1 LTNILN
7 DPRKLSTRIATI
19 AVIVIALVWLGPLV
33 ANSAPNR
40 LMQSAITGLLVGG
53 IYSLVALGIVVIN
66 KASGVFNF
74 AHGGMMMVAG
84 FIFFSFFTSSN
95 VSLPFALI
103 FSLAT
108 VLLVISLSGWRNLLK
123 QPVMIVVG
131 IVAVIVL
138 TFVLT
143 LAGPNFK
150 WVRGVVGAAMGAA
163 LLGLAVE
170 RFTIRPLIG
179 QPLFASVM
187 VTLAVAQILNGT
199 TQLVWG
205 SQPNPLLIF
214 TEINPIGLEVRA
226 SALRFDETS
235 WLGALVGGNIS
246 IERTRLYA
254 FGLALVAFLAFWLF
268 FRYTS
273 VGLAMR
279 ATSENQTL
287 AQSIG
292 IRVRM
297 ILAIAWAIAA
307 LLAGVAGVLYGG
319 SASLDTNM
327 QFLALRAFPAVL
339 LGGIESIEGALVG
352 GLAIGLTEEYSKLL
366 FSGDVGE
373 QLAPYVVLMVVLVLR
388 PEGLFGQK
396 RIDRI

>member
-1 LTNILN
+1 M
-7 DPRKLSTRIATI
+7 
-19 AVIVIALVWLGPLV
+19 AVLAIVVLWLLPLV
-33 ANSAPNR
+33 FQQAPNR
-40 LMQSAITGLLVGG
+40 LVQSTVTGLLVGG
-53 IYSLVALGIVVIN
+53 IYALIALGIVVIN

-74 AHGGMMMVAG
+74 AHGGLMMVAG
-84 FIFFSFFTSSN
+84 FMFFSFFTTSSI
-95 VSLPFALI
+95 SLPFAVL

-108 VLLVISLSGWRNLLK
+108 VALAITTPGWRNTLRSPTLL
-123 QPVMIVVG
+123 VGG
-131 IVAVIVL
+131 IVAVVVL
-138 TFVLT
+138 SAVLG
-143 LAGPNFK
+143 LGGSELK
-150 WVRGVVGAAMGAA
+150 WIRAIVGATMGAV

-187 VTLAVAQILNGT
+187 VTLAVSLVLNGT
-199 TQLVWG
+199 TQLLWG
-205 SQPNPLLIF
+205 SQPNSLLIF
-214 TEINPIGLEVRA
+214 TEINPIGLEVKA
-226 SALRFDETS
+226 SSLRFDTT
-235 WLGALVGGNIS
+235 ALLGGNIS

-254 FGLALVAFLAFWLF
+254 FGLALVAFAGFWLF
-268 FRYTS
+268 FRYTT

-279 ATSENQTL
+279 AISENQIL
-287 AQSIG
+287 AQSMG
-292 IRVRM
+292 MRVRM
-297 ILAIAWAIAA
+297 ILAVAWGIAA
-307 LLAGVAGVLYGG
+307 LLAGAAGVLQGG
-319 SASLDTNM
+319 ATSLDTNM

-339 LGGIESIEGALVG
+339 LGGIESIPGALVG